1 MLGDK
6 QQGTDHCFSNLAQK
20 KNIALCIRIR
30 YHVDMIITLDTNT
43 LLAAL
48 ISQTGAS
55 HLIFRLILEEKL
67 KLAISTPVLFEYED
81 VLKRKKIL
89 KETDLS
95 TEQVEDILDLL
106 VLLADKYSIYYRL
119 RPNLLDEN
127 DNLFVECAFTSNS
140 QYLITSNTR
149 DFHFGRLKSH
159 PFKVITPGDFYYL
172 WRHHHE

>member
-1 MLGDK
+1 
-6 QQGTDHCFSNLAQK
+6 
-20 KNIALCIRIR
+20 
-30 YHVDMIITLDTNT
+30 MIVTLDTNT

-48 ISQTGAS
+48 LSQVGAS
-55 HLIFRLILEEKL
+55 HLILRLILEEKL

-81 VLKRKKIL
+81 VLKRKQIL
-89 KETDLS
+89 KKTNLS
-95 TEQVEDILDLL
+95 NGQVGDILDLL
-106 VLLADKYSIYYRL
+106 VLLADKRSIYFRL

-159 PFKVITPGDFYYL
+159 PFKVVTPGEFYYL
-172 WRHHHE
+172 WRYNHE

>member
-1 MLGDK
+1 
-6 QQGTDHCFSNLAQK
+6 
-20 KNIALCIRIR
+20 
-30 YHVDMIITLDTNT
+30 MIVTLDTNT

-48 ISQTGAS
+48 LSQNGAS

-81 VLKRKKIL
+81 VLKRKQIL
-89 KETDLS
+89 KKTNLS
-95 TEQVEDILDLL
+95 PEQVEDMLDLL
-106 VLLADKYSIYYRL
+106 VLLADKRSIYYRL

-140 QYLITSNTR
+140 EYLITSNTK

-159 PFKVITPGDFYYL
+159 PFKVVTPGDFYYL
-172 WRHHHE
+172 WRYKHE